1 MQISLRQL
9 LAHGI
14 ALAPV
19 PIGRKAPA
27 TQGWNKPDKAI
38 TREEQLACLTNQNV
52 GILHSYCTPPTCA
65 LDVDFYPEAQKW
77 LQTHRIQLDDL
88 LNDRDAVVFCSGKKH
103 STKILY
109 RLPEE
114 VGPLVSK
121 QVKYDVGVAL
131 EFRCAAGTGLTVMDL
146 IPPSVHPSGTDY
158 RWTGP
163 GNPLAIPPI
172 PLPLLR
178 IWRELIEAGNQK
190 RHRQNYHP
198 IAETPRQRA
207 VVREMLSFIDADG
220 DYFTWRNI
228 VWGLL
233 STGWESAQELAR
245 EWSESSPDS
254 FNEDS
259 FWVLVNSYE
268 PDHACGHT
276 IRTVKHFAR
285 LGGWRE

>member
-1 MQISLRQL
+1 MRQL
-9 LAHGI
+9 LARGI

-19 PIGRKAPA
+19 PIGGKAPA

-38 TREEQLACLTNQNV
+38 TREKQLACLTNQNV

-65 LDVDFYPEAQKW
+65 LDVDFYPEARQW
-77 LQTHRIQLDDL
+77 LQTRRIQLDDL
-88 LNDRDAVVFCSGKKH
+88 LIDRNAVVFCSGKKY
-103 STKILY
+103 SIKILY

-114 VGPLVSK
+114 IGPLVSK
-121 QVKYDVGVAL
+121 QVKYDAGVAL
-131 EFRCAAGTGLTVMDL
+131 EFRCASGTGLTVMDL

-158 RWTGP
+158 RWTGA
-163 GNPLAIPPI
+163 GNPLAIPPT
-172 PLPLLR
+172 PASLLR
-178 IWRELIEAGNQK
+178 IWRGLIEAGNQK

-207 VVREMLSFIDADG
+207 VMREMLSCMDADC

-245 EWSESSPDS
+245 EWSESSSDS
-254 FNEDS
+254 FNEDR
-259 FWVLVNSYE
+259 FCDLVNSHD
-268 PDHACGHT
+268 PDHEHRHT
-276 IRTVKHFAR
+276 LGTVIHFAR
-285 LGGWRE
+285 LGGWNE